1 MTSLSLRGKLIQ
13 YLPDE
18 TEDVDDVTVMIDL
31 MRGRI
36 NLSVLSRERWL
47 IVRFDGWPEVTTTIA
62 SSII

>member
-62 SSII
+62 S